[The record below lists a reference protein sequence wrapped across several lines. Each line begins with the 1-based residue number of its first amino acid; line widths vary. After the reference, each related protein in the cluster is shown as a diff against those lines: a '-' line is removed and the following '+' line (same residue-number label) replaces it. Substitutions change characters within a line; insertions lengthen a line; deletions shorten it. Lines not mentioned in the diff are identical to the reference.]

1 MTADFAPEG
10 TLMTLVQFKYVLE
23 IAKTG
28 SVNQAANNLFVSQ
41 SVLSNAL
48 KTLEKELGQLIFYRM
63 TTGMQLTPF
72 GENFVAYIKPIQM
85 HLDQLNRLLQTGADA
100 PMEKIS
106 VASTGFYEMSAAFSD
121 LMKKNGRPAGAV

>member
-72 GENFVAYIKPIQM
+72 GENFCCLYQAHP
-85 HLDQLNRLLQTGADA
+85 DA
-100 PMEKIS
+100 PRPTEP
-106 VASTGFYEMSAAFSD
+106 ASADRRRCAHGKRSPW
-121 LMKKNGRPAGAV
+121 RPPVFTK

>member
-48 KTLEKELGQLIFYRM
+48 KTLEKELGQLIFYRW

-72 GENFVAYIKPIQM
+72 GRTCCLYQAHP
-85 HLDQLNRLLQTGADA
+85 DA
-100 PMEKIS
+100 PRPTEP
-106 VASTGFYEMSAAFSD
+106 ASADRRRCAHGKD
-121 LMKKNGRPAGAV
+121 LRGVHRFLRNERRIFGSHEKNGRPAGAV

>member
-41 SVLSNAL
+41 SVVSNAL

-85 HLDQLNRLLQTGADA
+85 HLDQLNRLLQTGCRCAHG
-100 PMEKIS
+100 K
-106 VASTGFYEMSAAFSD
+106 D
-121 LMKKNGRPAGAV
+121 LRGVHRFLRNERRIFGSHEKNGRPAGAV

>member
-1 MTADFAPEG
+1 MTADLAPEG

-72 GENFVAYIKPIQM
+72 GDRFLPAPDSAGRRQHRVRR
-85 HLDQLNRLLQTGADA
+85 RLARCAL
-100 PMEKIS
+100 
-106 VASTGFYEMSAAFSD
+106 AA
-121 LMKKNGRPAGAV
+121 

>member
-1 MTADFAPEG
+1 
-10 TLMTLVQFKYVLE
+10 MTLVQFKYVLE

-72 GENFVAYIKPIQM
+72 GRTLLPISSPS
-85 HLDQLNRLLQTGADA
+85 RCT
-100 PMEKIS
+100 
-106 VASTGFYEMSAAFSD
+106 ST
-121 LMKKNGRPAGAV
+121 N